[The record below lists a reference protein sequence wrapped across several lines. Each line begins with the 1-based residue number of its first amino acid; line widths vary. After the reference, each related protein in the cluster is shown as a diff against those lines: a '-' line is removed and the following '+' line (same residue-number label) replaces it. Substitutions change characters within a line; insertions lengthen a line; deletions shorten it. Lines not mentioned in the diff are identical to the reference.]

1 MYASKFSNCFLFGI
15 QAKNCFEKEAG
26 VGYRGNNIG
35 NCGEYSTQADIEA
48 ACKSN
53 TDCIGYSMY
62 TGGAGIADADGF
74 KPWCLKS
81 TMGDRNER
89 SDHNYYKRSSCKGT
103 KIFLN
108 TFIYPF

>member
-1 MYASKFSNCFLFGI
+1 MYASEFSNCYLFGF
-15 QAKNCFEKEAG
+15 QAQNCFEKEAG
-26 VGYRGNNIG
+26 INYGGTEIG
-35 NCGEYSTQADIEA
+35 KCGEYSTQAAIEA

-53 TDCIGYSMY
+53 PDCIGYSMY
-62 TGGAGIADADGF
+62 TGGTGASDADGF

-81 TMGDRNER
+81 TMGDRSER

-108 TFIYPF
+108 TFIYP